1 MANKSSFQGYV
12 RTYGGQDKSSG
23 VAPGVLVASEVI
35 TFLASTTT
43 ATAVS
48 IGATVNANAPF
59 VLPQG
64 AIPLNFAV
72 LSTSAGGATTTI
84 NLGSAANSTGFAQNL
99 VSGAKGV
106 NALTGTLVV
115 AAGVSA
121 NTTVVASVGST
132 AGTGNVS
139 GVFTYTFADGTG
151 QPGEVSGTNGL

>member
-1 MANKSSFQGYV
+1 MGTKSTFQGYV

-23 VAPGVLVASEVI
+23 VTPAVLVASEVI

-48 IGATVNANAPF
+48 VGSTVNANAPF

-72 LSTSAGGATTTI
+72 LTTSAGGATTTI
-84 NLGSAANSTGFAQNL
+84 NLGSAANSTGFANNL

-115 AAGVSA
+115 AAGLTA
-121 NTTVVASVGST
+121 NTTVVGSVGST

-139 GVFTYTFADGTG
+139 GVFTYTFNDATAK
-151 QPGEVSGTNGL
+151 PGEETYTN

>member
-1 MANKSSFQGYV
+1 MANRSTFQGYV

-35 TFLASTTT
+35 TFLSSTAT

-59 VLPQG
+59 ILPAG

-84 NLGSAANSTGFAQNL
+84 NLGTAANSTGFAQNL

-115 AAGVSA
+115 AAGLTA
-121 NTTVVASVGST
+121 NSTVVASVGST

-151 QPGEVSGTNGL
+151 QPGEIGPA

>member
-1 MANKSSFQGYV
+1 MGTKSTFQGYV

-23 VAPGVLVASEVI
+23 VDPGVLIASTLI
-35 TFLASTTT
+35 TFLSSTTT

-48 IGATVNANAPF
+48 VGATVNANAPF

-72 LSTSAGGATTTI
+72 LTTSAGGATTTI
-84 NLGSAANSTGFAQNL
+84 NLGSTASSTGIANNL

-115 AAGVSA
+115 AAGLTA
-121 NTTVVASVGST
+121 NTTVVGSVGST
-132 AGTGNVS
+132 AGTGNVT
-139 GVFTYTFADGTG
+139 GVITYTFNDGTAK
-151 QPGEVSGTNGL
+151 PGEETYTN

>member
-1 MANKSSFQGYV
+1 MGTRSTFQGYV
-12 RTYGGQDKSSG
+12 RTYGGQQKESG

-35 TFLASTTT
+35 TFLSSTAT

-48 IGATVNANAPF
+48 IGSTVNSNVPF
-59 VLPQG
+59 ILPQG
-64 AIPLNFAV
+64 AIPLSFAV

-84 NLGSAANSTGFAQNL
+84 NLGTAANSTGFAQNL
-99 VSGAKGV
+99 VSGAKGI

-115 AAGVSA
+115 ASGIAA
-121 NTTVVASVGST
+121 NATVVANVGST
-132 AGTGNVS
+132 AGTGNVT

>member
-1 MANKSSFQGYV
+1 MGKSTFQGYV

-23 VAPGVLVASEVI
+23 VDPGVLIASTVI

-48 IGATVNANAPF
+48 VGATVNANASF

-64 AIPLNFAV
+64 AIPLNFSV

-84 NLGSAANSTGFAQNL
+84 NLGTAANSTGFAQNL
-99 VSGAKGV
+99 VSGAKGLT
-106 NALTGTLVV
+106 ALTGTLVTATGI
-115 AAGVSA
+115 AANA
-121 NTTVVASVGST
+121 TVVGSVGST

-139 GVFTYTFADGTG
+139 GVLTYSFADGTG
-151 QPGEVSGTNGL
+151 QPGEIGPA

>member
-1 MANKSSFQGYV
+1 MANRSTFQGYV

-35 TFLASTTT
+35 TFLSSTAT

-106 NALTGTLVV
+106 NSLTGTLVV
-115 AAGVSA
+115 AAGISA

>member
-1 MANKSSFQGYV
+1 MGTRSTFQGYV
-12 RTYGGQDKSSG
+12 RTYGGQQKESG

-35 TFLASTTT
+35 TFLSSTST

-48 IGATVNANAPF
+48 IGATVNSNAPF
-59 VLPQG
+59 ILPQG
-64 AIPLNFAV
+64 AIPLSFAV

-84 NLGSAANSTGFAQNL
+84 NLGTAANSTGFAQNL

-106 NALTGTLVV
+106 NSLTGTLVV
-115 AAGVSA
+115 AAGIAA
-121 NTTVVASVGST
+121 NATVVASVGST

-139 GVFTYTFADGTG
+139 GVFTYTFADGTA